1 MTLFTALSIIV
12 AAGLVA
18 AIGGMVVHRTVHVEL
33 RRRHNEIGT
42 AVFLQLGV
50 IFAVL
55 LAFVFSEVWSEYND
69 AASAVEMESKSLVGA
84 AILASAM
91 PSNQGGPVLQAEK
104 AYISAVV
111 AKEWP
116 EMASG
121 RNEHPEVSVKLSHII
136 QETAR
141 MRPDNLADL
150 GTRAQLLS
158 FLEQAQ
164 MQRSSRLFQLASG
177 IPSLLW
183 CLLIGFGAVLA
194 VFVTLAGVEN
204 GGALISFSVTFATA
218 VAAILVLIHLLD
230 YPFEG
235 ALALSP
241 QPFTVALEQ
250 ISLLT
255 TVKP

>member
-1 MTLFTALSIIV
+1 MNLVTALAIV
-12 AAGLVA
+12 VVCGLIAAVA
-18 AIGGMVVHRTVHVEL
+18 SVLVHRTVHIEL

-69 AASAVEMESKSLVGA
+69 AASAVELEAKSLVGA
-84 AILASAM
+84 AILAS
-91 PSNQGGPVLQAEK
+91 VLPKDESAPILDAER
-104 AYISAVV
+104 AYIQGVV
-111 AKEWP
+111 HREWP
-116 EMASG
+116 EMAMG
-121 RNEHPEVSVKLSHII
+121 RDEEGSVSVKLSHLI
-136 QETAR
+136 QTTAR
-141 MRPDNLADL
+141 LRPNNAADL
-150 GTRAQLLS
+150 GTRTQLLS

-164 MQRSSRLFQLASG
+164 MQRSSRLFQLSSG
-177 IPSLLW
+177 VPTLLW

-204 GGALISFSVTFATA
+204 GGALMSFSVTFAAA

-241 QPFTVALEQ
+241 QPFLVAADQ
-250 ISLLT
+250 IDHLDS
-255 TVKP
+255 PGS

>member
-1 MTLFTALSIIV
+1 MTLFIALSIVV

-18 AIGGMVVHRTVHVEL
+18 AIGSMVVHRTVHVEL

-69 AASAVEMESKSLVGA
+69 AASSIEMEAKSLVGA
-84 AILASAM
+84 AILAS
-91 PSNQGGPVLQAEK
+91 VLPAAERQPILD
-104 AYISAVV
+104 AERTYIHGVIHR
-111 AKEWP
+111 EWP

-121 RNEHPEVSVKLSHII
+121 RDEEGTVSVRLSHLI
-136 QETAR
+136 QATAR
-141 MRPDNLADL
+141 MRPDNEADL

-164 MQRSSRLFQLASG
+164 MQRSSRLFQLSSG
-177 IPSLLW
+177 VPVLLW

-204 GGALISFSVTFATA
+204 GKALMSFSVTFAAA

-241 QPFTVALEQ
+241 QPFTVALDQ
-250 ISLLT
+250 IAHLDAPT
-255 TVKP
+255 P